1 MTCTCIV
8 YRYNLKRAEQH
19 CRINSSLQ
27 LVIVTLHIRVH
38 TTAGGAGG
46 SGSGSTHAHT
56 HTHTNTH
63 TQTDAHMPRA
73 CLARSNNPTTPS
85 NSRGNAV
92 FFCITQQK
100 PVWLFRSCFNTLC
113 QQDVQQ
119 YFERKRTYTVHPQ
132 NAALRAASASLCSSL
147 REALLGPIEGTSL
160 QVTAATP

>member
-1 MTCTCIV
+1 MTCTCVV
-8 YRYNLKRAEQH
+8 YRYNLIRAEQH
-19 CRINSSLQ
+19 CRIKSSLQ

-38 TTAGGAGG
+38 TTAGGAWG

-56 HTHTNTH
+56 DTNTH
-63 TQTDAHMPRA
+63 TQTDAHMPGRVWRDPIIPLLPA
-73 CLARSNNPTTPS
+73 IH
-85 NSRGNAV
+85 GGMQ
-92 FFCITQQK
+92 FFCITQQT

-113 QQDVQQ
+113 QQEVQR

-132 NAALRAASASLCSSL
+132 NAALRAASASPSLCSSL

>member
-56 HTHTNTH
+56 HTNTH

-92 FFCITQQK
+92 FFVSLSKSQYGCLDPAST
-100 PVWLFRSCFNTLC
+100 LCASRTFSNTLSVNART
-113 QQDVQQ
+113 QST
-119 YFERKRTYTVHPQ
+119 RKTRHCGRH
-132 NAALRAASASLCSSL
+132 LRLC
-147 REALLGPIEGTSL
+147 APH
-160 QVTAATP
+160 

>member
-19 CRINSSLQ
+19 CRIKSSLQ
-27 LVIVTLHIRVH
+27 LVIVTLHIRVR

-56 HTHTNTH
+56 HTNTH
-63 TQTDAHMPRA
+63 TQTDAHMPGA

-92 FFCITQQK
+92 FFCITQQT

-113 QQDVQQ
+113 QQDVQR

-132 NAALRAASASLCSSL
+132 NAALRAASAPLCSSL

>member
-56 HTHTNTH
+56 HTHTQTRIHRQTH
-63 TQTDAHMPRA
+63 TCPGRVWRDPIIPLLPAIHGGMQFFFVSLSKSQYG
-73 CLARSNNPTTPS
+73 CLDPASTLCA
-85 NSRGNAV
+85 SRT
-92 FFCITQQK
+92 F
-100 PVWLFRSCFNTLC
+100 SNTLSVNART
-113 QQDVQQ
+113 QST
-119 YFERKRTYTVHPQ
+119 RKTRHCGRH
-132 NAALRAASASLCSSL
+132 LRLC
-147 REALLGPIEGTSL
+147 APH
-160 QVTAATP
+160 

>member
-92 FFCITQQK
+92 FFVSLSKSQYGCLDPAST
-100 PVWLFRSCFNTLC
+100 LCASRTFSNTLSVNART
-113 QQDVQQ
+113 QST
-119 YFERKRTYTVHPQ
+119 RKTRHCGRH
-132 NAALRAASASLCSSL
+132 LRLC
-147 REALLGPIEGTSL
+147 APH
-160 QVTAATP
+160 

>member
-56 HTHTNTH
+56 HTNTH

-92 FFCITQQK
+92 FFVSLSKSQYGCLD
-100 PVWLFRSCFNTLC
+100 PASTLC
-113 QQDVQQ
+113 ASRTFSDTLSVNARTQST
-119 YFERKRTYTVHPQ
+119 RKTRHCGRH
-132 NAALRAASASLCSSL
+132 LRLC
-147 REALLGPIEGTSL
+147 APH
-160 QVTAATP
+160 

>member
-19 CRINSSLQ
+19 CQIKSSLQ

-46 SGSGSTHAHT
+46 SGSGSTHAQ
-56 HTHTNTH
+56 THTNTH
-63 TQTDAHMPRA
+63 TQTDAHMPGA

-92 FFCITQQK
+92 FFVSLSKRQYGCLD
-100 PVWLFRSCFNTLC
+100 PASTLC
-113 QQDVQQ
+113 ASRMFSDTLSVNARTQST
-119 YFERKRTYTVHPQ
+119 RKTRHCGRH
-132 NAALRAASASLCSSL
+132 LRLC
-147 REALLGPIEGTSL
+147 APH
-160 QVTAATP
+160 

>member
-8 YRYNLKRAEQH
+8 YRYNLIRAEQH
-19 CRINSSLQ
+19 CRIKSSLQ

-56 HTHTNTH
+56 HTNTH
-63 TQTDAHMPRA
+63 TQTDAHMPGA

-92 FFCITQQK
+92 FFVSLSKRQYGCLD
-100 PVWLFRSCFNTLC
+100 PASTLC
-113 QQDVQQ
+113 AS
-119 YFERKRTYTVHPQ
+119 RKFSDTLSVNARTQSTRKTRHCGRH
-132 NAALRAASASLCSSL
+132 LRL
-147 REALLGPIEGTSL
+147 RHCAPH
-160 QVTAATP
+160 

>member
-56 HTHTNTH
+56 HTNTH

-92 FFCITQQK
+92 FFVSLSKRQYGCLD
-100 PVWLFRSCFNTLC
+100 PASTLC
-113 QQDVQQ
+113 ASRMFSDTLSINARTQST
-119 YFERKRTYTVHPQ
+119 RKTRHCGRH
-132 NAALRAASASLCSSL
+132 LRLC
-147 REALLGPIEGTSL
+147 APH
-160 QVTAATP
+160 